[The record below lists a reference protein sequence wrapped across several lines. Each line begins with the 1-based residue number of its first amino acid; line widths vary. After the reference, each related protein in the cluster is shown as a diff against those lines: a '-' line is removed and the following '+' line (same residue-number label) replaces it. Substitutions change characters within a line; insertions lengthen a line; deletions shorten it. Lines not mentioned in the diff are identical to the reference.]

1 MISEIIPEIKTRRE
15 GETFSYLVPEEL
27 KSDIKVGSIVE
38 IPFGRQTIR
47 GVVSDIKYHVSSEE
61 DTERKYKLKNIKTHN
76 TSFIIHDTYIKIA
89 KWIAEYYFCSLG
101 EAIGLFLPPAIK
113 NVRSQIT
120 PLRSKSYAGRAN
132 YLSTS
137 LEAGKS
143 QTNIKLKNLNT
154 EQKDIFEEL
163 EKSLLDK
170 EKKPALI
177 YGVTGSGKTEIYIK
191 LAAEVIKEG
200 KQVVVLVPE
209 IVLTPQTVER
219 FEEIFGDLVC
229 LMHSKMSKSQ
239 KYHCYNDFYN
249 NKKPIIIG
257 PRSALL
263 VPSTNIGLIIVDEEQ
278 EESYKQEQNP
288 KYNAVELAEKIAEAN
303 NALLIL
309 GSATPRVETF
319 YKTQTGDF
327 DCYEIK
333 SRYRQLILPP
343 AEVVDLR
350 EEIRAENY
358 SPISRRLAEL
368 IGQTLKAKRQSLLFL
383 NRRGSSTFVSCRDC
397 AEVINCPKCDI
408 PLIHHIGSNSGLR
421 CHHCDYKT
429 AVPNVCPNCQ
439 STRIKYFGAGVEKIE
454 LEIRELFPKA
464 RVLRVDAETL
474 SNEADYKKFYSDFKN
489 HKIDI
494 AIGTQ
499 ILAKGLDIPG
509 VDLVGIV
516 SADVGLHLPYF
527 RASEKTFRILTQVSG
542 RSGRR
547 DNVGKTLIQT
557 YWPNSRAII
566 AASKHDYKLFYDEE
580 IKNRE
585 ELNYP
590 PFSQIVRVVSED
602 KNMAKAK
609 DRLILLSKELD
620 RENIDYI
627 GPGLCFFQRI
637 RDKWRYHIIIKSKI
651 SDLGSGLG
659 RDGQISN
666 IKLREIYLKHQ
677 NLNWDVDAYNML

>member
-1 MISEIIPEIKTRRE
+1 MIADVIPEIKTRGG

-27 KSDIKVGSIVE
+27 EGDIKVGSIVE
-38 IPFGRQTIR
+38 VPFGKQAIR
-47 GVVSDIKYHVSSEE
+47 GVVAKITNHKSSDLGSGLGRDGQITNKYQNPNVKYQLKEIKSINSSFVIP
-61 DTERKYKLKNIKTHN
+61 N
-76 TSFIIHDTYIKIA
+76 SYIKIA

-101 EAIGLFLPPAIK
+101 EAIELFLPP
-113 NVRSQIT
+113 N
-120 PLRSKSYAGRAN
+120 
-132 YLSTS
+132 
-137 LEAGKS
+137 
-143 QTNIKLKNLNT
+143 LKNPREAKTCLPADRAVSLDIKTLNT
-154 EQKDIFEEL
+154 EQIDIFNKL
-163 EKSLLDK
+163 NKSLLDK
-170 EKKPALI
+170 KKNPTLI

-191 LAAEVIKEG
+191 LAEEVLKKG

-219 FEEIFGDLVC
+219 FEEVFSDKVC

-239 KYHCYNDFYN
+239 KFHCYSDYYN
-249 NKKPIIIG
+249 NIKPIIIG

-288 KYNAVELAEKIAEAN
+288 KYNAVELSEKIAKEN
-303 NALLIL
+303 NALLVL

-350 EEIRAENY
+350 EEIKAENY
-358 SPISRRLAEL
+358 SPISQRLAEL
-368 IGQTLKAKRQSLLFL
+368 IGQTLKAKRQTLLFL
-383 NRRGSSTFVSCRDC
+383 NRRGSSTFVSCRNC

-408 PLIHHIGSNSGLR
+408 PLIHHIGGNSGLR

-439 STRIKYFGAGVEKIE
+439 SIRIKYFGAGVEKIE

-464 RVLRVDAETL
+464 RVLRVDADTL
-474 SNEADYKKFYSDFKN
+474 NNEQAYQKFYSDFKN

-527 RASEKTFRILTQVSG
+527 RASEKTFRIITQVSG

-547 DNVGKTLIQT
+547 YNVGKTLIQT
-557 YWPNSRAII
+557 YWPNSRAIS

-580 IKNRE
+580 IKNRQ

-590 PFSQIVRVVSED
+590 PFSQIIRVVSED
-602 KNMAKAK
+602 KNISKAK
-609 DRLILLSKELD
+609 DQLVLLAKDLD
-620 RENIDYI
+620 SENIGYI

-637 RDKWRYHIIIKSKI
+637 RDKWRYHIIVKSQI
-651 SDLGSGLG
+651 TPVSA
-659 RDGQISN
+659 DGQAEVGNRKSQT
-666 IKLREIYLKHQ
+666 LRNVYQKHQ
-677 NLNWDVDAYNML
+677 NLNWDVDAYDML

>member
-1 MISEIIPEIKTRRE
+1 MIAEIIPEIKTRGE
-15 GETFSYLVPEEL
+15 GETFSYSIL
-27 KSDIKVGSIVE
+27 KEMEGDIKVGSIVNVQ
-38 IPFGRQTIR
+38 FGKQNIR
-47 GVVSDIKYHVSSEE
+47 GVAKEILNPKSEILNNSQIKNQ
-61 DTERKYKLKNIKTHN
+61 KYKLK
-76 TSFIIHDTYIKIA
+76 YIKSFNSIFSIPYSYIDIA
-89 KWIAEYYFCSLG
+89 KWISQYYFCSLG
-101 EAIGLFLPPAIK
+101 EAIELFLPPAIK
-113 NVRSQIT
+113 NPRSQDTIT
-120 PLRSKSYAGRAN
+120 P
-132 YLSTS
+132 STS
-137 LEAGKS
+137 LGAGKK
-143 QTNIKLKNLNT
+143 QDTNKFQIKNLNS
-154 EQKDIFEEL
+154 EQEKIFIDL
-163 EKSLLDK
+163 KKSLFSK
-170 EKKPALI
+170 TKKPALI

-191 LAAEVIKEG
+191 LAQEVLKQG

-219 FEEIFGDLVC
+219 FEEVFADQIC
-229 LMHSKMSKSQ
+229 LMHSKMSMSQ
-239 KYHCYNDFYN
+239 KYHCYDDFYHGR
-249 NKKPIIIG
+249 KKIIIG

-263 VPSTNIGLIIVDEEQ
+263 VPSQNIGLIIIDEEQ

-288 KYNAVELAEKIAEAN
+288 KYHAVDLAEKIAETN

-319 YKTQTGDF
+319 YKTETDKF

-350 EEIRAENY
+350 EELKAENY

-368 IGQTLKAKRQSLLFL
+368 ISQTLKAKRQSLLFI

-408 PLIHHIGSNSGLR
+408 PLIHHIGGNSGLR
-421 CHHCDYKT
+421 CHHCDYKV

-439 STRIKYFGAGVEKIE
+439 SIRIKYFGAGVEKIE
-454 LEIRELFPKA
+454 SEIRELFPKA
-464 RVLRVDAETL
+464 KIMRVDADTMSSE
-474 SNEADYKKFYSDFKN
+474 SAYKKFYSDFKN

-580 IKNRE
+580 IKNRKD
-585 ELNYP
+585 LNYP
-590 PFSQIVRVVSED
+590 PFSQIIRVVSED
-602 KNMAKAK
+602 KNAIKAK
-609 DRLILLSKELD
+609 DQLILLSKNLE
-620 RENIDYI
+620 RKNIEYI

-637 RDKWRYHIIIKSKI
+637 RDKWRYHIIIKSHLTSHI
-651 SDLGSGLG
+651 S
-659 RDGQISN
+659 QN
-666 IKLREIYLKHQ
+666 LRSIYLKHQ
-677 NLNWDVDAYNML
+677 NLNWDVDAYDML